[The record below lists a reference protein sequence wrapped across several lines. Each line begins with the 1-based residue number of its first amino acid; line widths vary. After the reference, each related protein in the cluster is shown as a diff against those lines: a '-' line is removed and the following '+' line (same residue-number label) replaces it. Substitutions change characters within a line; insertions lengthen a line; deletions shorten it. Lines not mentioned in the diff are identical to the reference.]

1 MKVAIQLK
9 RESRTTTLSTLD
21 LLQRIVLIKIAIK

>member
-1 MKVAIQLK
+1 MKLATQLK

-21 LLQRIVLIKIAIK
+21 LLQRIVIIKISTE

>member
-9 RESRTTTLSTLD
+9 RESKTTTLSTLD
-21 LLQRIVLIKIAIK
+21 LLQRIVLIKISIE